1 MPKVKSG
8 LDILVETNFKEI
20 PAGTVAV
27 LANQASIDLNLN
39 HIVDIVA
46 NQKHLKLIKVFAPE
60 HGFYGVEQDMA
71 QVGKETSAKSIPV
84 ISLYGKDASSLS
96 PTAEQL
102 KDVEYLIV
110 DLQDVGSRYYTY
122 VQTLGLCMQVA
133 KVTDTT
139 VVVVD
144 RPNPIGGEAIEGPGL
159 QKSCRSFCGYA
170 PVTARHGLTIG
181 EFAELMNIGFGKAE
195 MAIPA
200 IGCKLK
206 VLKMSGWN
214 RGMYFNDTELPWVL
228 PSPNMPTLETA
239 IVYPGACLF
248 EATKMSEARGTTRP
262 FELLGAPGIN
272 ANIWIKA
279 TKKLDVGIEGVELRA
294 CSFKPTFQKHA
305 NAVCSGLQIH
315 VTERAVFKPYR
326 LAISLLVAFANEFP
340 EVFSWRGDAYEF
352 VKDIPAIDLLH
363 GSSSLRDCVEG
374 RLSIKQLVNEIADY
388 EAWYRTAR
396 KKFLMY

>member
-1 MPKVKSG
+1 
-8 LDILVETNFKEI
+8 
-20 PAGTVAV
+20 
-27 LANQASIDLNLN
+27 
-39 HIVDIVA
+39 
-46 NQKHLKLIKVFAPE
+46 
-60 HGFYGVEQDMA
+60 
-71 QVGKETSAKSIPV
+71 
-84 ISLYGKDASSLS
+84 
-96 PTAEQL
+96 
-102 KDVEYLIV
+102 
-110 DLQDVGSRYYTY
+110 
-122 VQTLGLCMQVA
+122 
-133 KVTDTT
+133 
-139 VVVVD
+139 
-144 RPNPIGGEAIEGPGL
+144 
-159 QKSCRSFCGYA
+159 
-170 PVTARHGLTIG
+170 
-181 EFAELMNIGFGKAE
+181 
-195 MAIPA
+195 
-200 IGCKLK
+200 